1 RGWGDGRG
9 KCVPVFE
16 KDSVE
21 RADKRR
27 KAIASEL
34 FRLCHGEQFD
44 EEAGK
49 LDQMIVGTPCM
60 AVARA
65 DGEAEPPIKFGGRV
79 EVAHGMDHVV
89 EPAGHRSRRH
99 FTAENAVGCK
109 SMFLIEAMIGPSRSL
124 SARLD
129 THSGSLT
136 NLFHFAS
143 RSASDSQASR

>member
-1 RGWGDGRG
+1 GVGGPHAGVWGGGGGERGQRISCGGG
-9 KCVPVFE
+9 
-16 KDSVE
+16 VE
-21 RADKRR
+21 A
-27 KAIASEL
+27 AQGLA
-34 FRLCHGEQFD
+34 Q
-44 EEAGK
+44 
-49 LDQMIVGTPCM
+49 
-60 AVARA
+60 
-65 DGEAEPPIKFGGRV
+65 
-79 EVAHGMDHVV
+79 VV
-89 EPAGHRSRRH
+89 EPAGHRSCRH